1 MSSDGAES
9 INAMLG
15 ASLINADETVKPAR
29 SRYFCDRDFYTGCLG
44 LINAMLGAAVLAY
57 PFAFLS
63 AGIVGALICV
73 CILGPLASA
82 GVAVLLRSMRIAS
95 ATDPSVRSFGSLVG
109 AAFGPR
115 LAGAVDAL
123 IVVYSFGTC
132 IGYLI
137 LLGDVI
143 TPLVESAHPAWE
155 NAQPVFGAD
164 PLWRLVLC
172 GSAVVCLLLSTLRTI
187 SALRYAAIAGVLAT
201 VFIVAMLVVQAAQS
215 PCRLGHC
222 DDECG
227 RNGWCTEEQAEESA
241 DGVCNGERGVS
252 LWPLSASALLRS
264 LPLFAFALQCHIQ
277 SSIVFTELPARLRTD
292 GAATAIAASSTAL
305 MVFLDVSVGLA
316 GFTRFGAQTQ
326 GDVLKNFGPA
336 DGLADA
342 ARACLAC
349 AALSSFP
356 LQHFPARL
364 ALHGFVTRCCGGGRG
379 GGGGGGGGGGAE
391 TEAVAA
397 AGPSRLFVVTEASV
411 WVAVTLGFAQLV
423 GSALAPVFQLVGAVC
438 GSSVIFTLPGAIW
451 LRLGPRDSPSRPLVG
466 GLLVG
471 CGLFILATGTTVTIL
486 QIVEGSGKELEC
498 KSS

>member
-1 MSSDGAES
+1 MSADEGQS

-63 AGIVGALICV
+63 AGIVGALVCV
-73 CILGPLASA
+73 CILGPLSSA

-95 ATDPSVRSFGSLVG
+95 ATDPSVRSFGGLVG

-155 NAQPVFGAD
+155 NAQPVMGQD
-164 PLWRLVLC
+164 PVWRLVLC
-172 GSAVVCLLLSTLRTI
+172 ASAVVCLLLSTLRTI

-201 VFIVAMLVVQAAQS
+201 VFIVVMLVVQAAQS
-215 PCRLGHC
+215 PCRLGRC

-227 RNGWCTEEQAEESA
+227 RNGWCTEEQADESA

-292 GAATAIAASSTAL
+292 GAATTIAASSTAL
-305 MVFLDVSVGLA
+305 MVFLDVAVGLA

-364 ALHGFVTRCCGGGRG
+364 ALHGLVKRCRGGRAGAG
-379 GGGGGGGGGGAE
+379 GEAE
-391 TEAVAA
+391 AEAA
-397 AGPSRLFVVTEASV
+397 AAEGPSRLFVVTEASV

-451 LRLGPRDSPSRPLVG
+451 LRLGPRDSASRPLVG

-498 KSS
+498 KAS